1 MASREDTSRI
11 AKILARATSAEPAE
25 AAASL
30 QAAYKRMRRDNVGI
44 RDLLSLPLTELY
56 QDSLVKLIFV
66 VLDDQPSLSPRE
78 RRTAFERFMAMISDR
93 FAAGDETAD
102 RGGSSESESSR
113 RESAAEEQGRAEAEQ
128 MRQAK
133 AAATAYASKVQEE
146 PSPGRRTGLVLA
158 ILAVAGVFFMYLF
171 PHDGPQVAPV
181 VSTGTPIP
189 PSTPVRVQPVAYPRY
204 VVVSQQA
211 NLRAAPVTSG
221 KPLQA
226 LLKGTEVDVLGNEG
240 IFAQVRLEGGS
251 GGFISQQLLI
261 PIQDYQRLMNLTAK
275 EYVRQRSEEG
285 RIERLLEQALHQS
298 TTFVHVL
305 HGLNEYSVDMGQRLK
320 DLDSAK
326 RFAIDAD
333 SAAGIWY
340 SLEARS
346 ALDSGNQADAIWSAR
361 AAMESDP
368 ANADYHV
375 ALALA
380 TYKAGRFKNLGGGAA
395 GHLLPRLAALS
406 TNAWMIFGLSY
417 ALDDEKSEDTSKA
430 AFVLALKLSRAPAS
444 TRRYLQQLAE
454 EATSERLRLILFAA
468 LAKEAS
474 DPKLFGSVSLANTVP
489 PPTSRYAQ

>member
-1 MASREDTSRI
+1 
-11 AKILARATSAEPAE
+11 
-25 AAASL
+25 
-30 QAAYKRMRRDNVGI
+30 MRRDNVGI

-66 VLDDQPSLSPRE
+66 VLDNQPSLSPGE
-78 RRTAFERFMAMISDR
+78 RRKAFERFMAMISDR
-93 FAAGDETAD
+93 FAAGDETAE
-102 RGGSSESESSR
+102 RGGSSEAESSR
-113 RESAAEEQGRAEAEQ
+113 RENAAEEKGRAEAEQ
-128 MRQAK
+128 MRQQRAREAEARQEQAARERSNAEELRQAK
-133 AAATAYASKVQEE
+133 AAAAAYASKVQEG
-146 PSPGRRTGLVLA
+146 SSQGRRNGLIIATLA
-158 ILAVAGVFFMYLF
+158 LAGVFFIYLF
-171 PHDGPQVAPV
+171 PPAGPKDAPV

-189 PSTPVRVQPVAYPRY
+189 SSTPVRVQPVAYPKY

-240 IFAQVRLEGGS
+240 IFARVRLEGGS

-261 PIQDYQRLMNLTAK
+261 PIRDYQRLMNLSAK
-275 EYVRQRSEEG
+275 EYVQQRSGEG
-285 RIERLLEQALHQS
+285 RIERVLKQAVDQS
-298 TTFVHVL
+298 TTFMHVL
-305 HGLNEYSVDMGQRLK
+305 HGLNEYSEDMPQRLK

-326 RFAIDAD
+326 RIAINAD

-346 ALDSGNQADAIWSAR
+346 PLDSGNQADAIWSAR

-368 ANADYHV
+368 ANADYHI

-380 TYKAGRFKNLGGGAA
+380 TYKAGRFKDLGGDAA
-395 GHLLPRLAALS
+395 GLLLPRLAALS

-444 TRRYLQQLAE
+444 TRRYFQQLAE
-454 EATSERLRLILFAA
+454 DATSERLRLILFAA

-474 DPKLFGSVSLANTVP
+474 DPKLFASVSLANTVP